1 MRPIE
6 EDEPERR
13 GVGPVV
19 LYDARANAQSEAPPF
34 CSKHATSAQRKKLPE
49 AQMRE
54 CSECKLAM
62 STNYETFAVCPPC
75 ARKVKRCVVCGDST
89 EPTTNNKRSLG
100 APPMPPMPWDTQ
112 SSVVKGKAKTAEPEE
127 EEEDE
132 EEEEEEEEDE
142 DEDEEEGYEDEDEE
156 EEDYDDEDEEEE

>member
-6 EDEPERR
+6 QDEPEP

-19 LYDARANAQSEAPPF
+19 LYDANANGQLEAPPF
-34 CSKHATSAQRKKLPE
+34 CSQHATSAQRKKLPE

-54 CSECKLAM
+54 CSECNLAM

-89 EPTTNNKRSLG
+89 EPG
-100 APPMPPMPWDTQ
+100 APLAPPLSPPRSPARTSPPRTWG
-112 SSVVKGKAKTAEPEE
+112 SPPKNVAEEQEEEEEDDEDEDDDDEEDEEEGHE

-132 EEEEEEEEDE
+132 EEEED
-142 DEDEEEGYEDEDEE
+142 
-156 EEDYDDEDEEEE
+156 DYDDEDDE